1 MALYPTSPLIIITN
15 GSLYGHDISGSTA
28 SARDIDNPR
37 GGYYLLNGPR
47 TGWLINPILN
57 IGNIASWEESTAVQD
72 STLERVCDAFQGS
85 ELTEEQDTSIALLKA
100 YTY

>member
-1 MALYPTSPLIIITN
+1 MSTYPTSPLIIITN
-15 GSLYGHDISGSTA
+15 GSLYGHDISGSAA
-28 SARDIDNPR
+28 SVRDIDNPS
-37 GGYYLLNGPR
+37 GGYYLLSGPR
-47 TGWLINPILN
+47 AGWAINPILK

-85 ELTEEQDTSIALLKA
+85 DLTEEQDVSIKLLKA

>member
-1 MALYPTSPLIIITN
+1 MTTYPTSPLIIITN
-15 GSLYGHDISGSTA
+15 GSLYDHNISGSTA
-28 SARDIDNPR
+28 SMRDIDDPR

-47 TGWLINPILN
+47 AGWPINPILN
-57 IGNIASWEESTAVQD
+57 IGNIASWEDSTAVQD

-85 ELTEEQDTSIALLKA
+85 ELTEEQDISIELLKA

>member
-1 MALYPTSPLIIITN
+1 MTTYPTSPLIIITN
-15 GSLYGHDISGSTA
+15 GSLYDRNISGSTA
-28 SARDIDNPR
+28 SMRDIDDPR

-47 TGWLINPILN
+47 AGWPINPTLN
-57 IGNIASWEESTAVQD
+57 IGNIASWEDSTAVQD

-85 ELTEEQDTSIALLKA
+85 ELTEEQDISIELLKA